1 MEIQPPPQTDKNIAP
16 MDDPT
21 WLTILDLSQA
31 GVPYLRT
38 GLEGVGPAGKSVS
51 QRAAGSAR

>member
-1 MEIQPPPQTDKNIAP
+1 MEIQPSPQTDKNIAP

-31 GVPYLRT
+31 SCADLRVR
-38 GLEGVGPAGKSVS
+38 GW
-51 QRAAGSAR
+51 